1 MFSVIVGLG
10 VYSLP
15 NRTLSQ
21 ITREKQ
27 AWPETEDMREVIQ
40 YWMEHR
46 NNDPTYIY
54 YGAAPAFRYYLQLYG
69 LDVYSLSP
77 RWYAACWVRRELL
90 PQWGWRFLWYLVQAS
105 KSTRQSGSH

>member
-27 AWPETEDMREVIQ
+27 AWPETEDMRE
-40 YWMEHR
+40 
-46 NNDPTYIY
+46 D
-54 YGAAPAFRYYLQLYG
+54 YLQLYG